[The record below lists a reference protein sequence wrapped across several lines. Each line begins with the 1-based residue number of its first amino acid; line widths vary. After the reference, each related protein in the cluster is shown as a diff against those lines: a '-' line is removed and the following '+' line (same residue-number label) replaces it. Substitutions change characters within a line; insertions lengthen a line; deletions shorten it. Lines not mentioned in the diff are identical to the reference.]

1 MESCTTPSGTRD
13 RHAPGTHRDS
23 RDSRATR
30 RSTGRDTTYRT
41 RHPRDST
48 TDDARRV
55 CSRPRSAGPSRADPQ
70 QSRGQ
75 SAAAGE
81 QRGHARRGD
90 ARQSGAWR
98 QSGPRAFH
106 ILHIHIRLYITRN
119 DYLSPG
125 VEKTPENGPRRTPT
139 IDHAT
144 AAKAVSARPSVYTVY
159 SVDTVYSHTSLSNG
173 AQYAGSNQR
182 R

>member
-1 MESCTTPSGTRD
+1 MHDAERDTRPPRARD
-13 RHAPGTHRDS
+13 APRQS
-23 RDSRATR
+23 RLS
-30 RSTGRDTTYRT
+30 RDTTLDRT
-41 RHPRDST
+41 RHDIPYT
-48 TDDARRV
+48 RRV